1 MIDPTPSTE
10 SWAGI
15 AALALFVLRELW
27 NIYREKNKPRIDN
40 ATALGVEQ
48 QAELSAAQADK
59 IKSDI
64 QRDVLDQVH
73 IENNNL
79 RDRLV
84 ALESDL
90 SRERLARIAL
100 EQELS
105 TERKSRLDLES
116 RLNAAQQ
123 RISALEDELDKRNA
137 RIKELE
143 SRSTGE
149 AGGLMGNKR

>member
-1 MIDPTPSTE
+1 MNPIPAVDNWPGVAT
-10 SWAGI
+10 
-15 AALALFVLRELW
+15 LVLFILRELW
-27 NIYREKNKPRIDN
+27 NIYREKNKPKIDD
-40 ATALGVEQ
+40 ATARGVEQ

-73 IENNNL
+73 IENSNL

-90 SRERLARIAL
+90 SKERIARQTL
-100 EQELS
+100 EVELAA
-105 TERKSRLDLES
+105 ERKARVELETRLT
-116 RLNAAQQ
+116 AAQQ

>member
-1 MIDPTPSTE
+1 MSLE
-10 SWAGI
+10 SIIIALI
-15 AALALFVLRELW
+15 AALPGLIALIGTL
-27 NIYREKNKPRIDN
+27 KKDS
-40 ATALGVEQ
+40 ATASKTSSEREQ
-48 QAELSAAQADK
+48 LEAEITEKVLTRADTEIVK
-59 IKSDI
+59 LN
-64 QRDVLDQVH
+64 QR
-73 IENNNL
+73 ISS
-79 RDRLV
+79 
-84 ALESDL
+84 LESDL

-143 SRSTGE
+143 SARGGG
-149 AGGLMGNKR
+149 AGGLMGSKR

>member
-40 ATALGVEQ
+40 ATARGVEQ

-90 SRERLARIAL
+90 SKERIARQTL
-100 EQELS
+100 EVELAA
-105 TERKSRLDLES
+105 ERKARVELEARLTT
-116 RLNAAQQ
+116 AQQ

-143 SRSTGE
+143 SACGG
-149 AGGLMGNKR
+149 AGGLMGSKR

>member
-1 MIDPTPSTE
+1 MSLE
-10 SWAGI
+10 SIIIALI
-15 AALALFVLRELW
+15 AALPGLIALIGTL
-27 NIYREKNKPRIDN
+27 KKDS
-40 ATALGVEQ
+40 ATASKTSSEREQ
-48 QAELSAAQADK
+48 LEAEITEKVLTRADTEIVK
-59 IKSDI
+59 LN
-64 QRDVLDQVH
+64 QR
-73 IENNNL
+73 ISS
-79 RDRLV
+79 
-84 ALESDL
+84 LESDL

-143 SRSTGE
+143 SRSTGG

>member
-1 MIDPTPSTE
+1 MSLE
-10 SWAGI
+10 SIIIALI
-15 AALALFVLRELW
+15 AALPGLIALIGTL
-27 NIYREKNKPRIDN
+27 KKDS
-40 ATALGVEQ
+40 ATASKTSSEREQ
-48 QAELSAAQADK
+48 LEAEITEKVLTRADTEIVK
-59 IKSDI
+59 LN
-64 QRDVLDQVH
+64 QR
-73 IENNNL
+73 ISS
-79 RDRLV
+79 
-84 ALESDL
+84 LESDL

-143 SRSTGE
+143 SACGGV
-149 AGGLMGNKR
+149 AGGLMGSKR

>member
-1 MIDPTPSTE
+1 MSLE
-10 SWAGI
+10 SIIIALI
-15 AALALFVLRELW
+15 AALPGLIALIGTL
-27 NIYREKNKPRIDN
+27 KKDS
-40 ATALGVEQ
+40 ATANKTSSEREQ
-48 QAELSAAQADK
+48 LEAEITEKVLTRADTEIVK
-59 IKSDI
+59 LN
-64 QRDVLDQVH
+64 QR
-73 IENNNL
+73 ISS
-79 RDRLV
+79 
-84 ALESDL
+84 LESDL

-143 SRSTGE
+143 SARGGG
-149 AGGLMGNKR
+149 AGGLMGSKR

>member
-1 MIDPTPSTE
+1 MSLE
-10 SWAGI
+10 SIIIALI
-15 AALALFVLRELW
+15 AALPGLIALIGTL
-27 NIYREKNKPRIDN
+27 KKDS
-40 ATALGVEQ
+40 ATASKTSSEREQ
-48 QAELSAAQADK
+48 LEAEITEKVLTRADTEIVK
-59 IKSDI
+59 LN
-64 QRDVLDQVH
+64 QR
-73 IENNNL
+73 ISS
-79 RDRLV
+79 
-84 ALESDL
+84 LESDL

-143 SRSTGE
+143 SARGG
-149 AGGLMGNKR
+149 AGGLMGSKR